1 MSNTV
6 KRGRP
11 SKKVVNNPT
20 QSVVVK
26 TVKFFTMLDFFINT
40 GVDFFW
46 YGLGFYGGYKLG
58 LINGGIKQL
67 ELIDKEFNENFKET
81 A

>member
-1 MSNTV
+1 
-6 KRGRP
+6 
-11 SKKVVNNPT
+11 
-20 QSVVVK
+20 
-26 TVKFFTMLDFFINT
+26 MLDFFINT

-67 ELIDKEFNENFKET
+67 ELIDKEFNENFKEN

>member
-1 MSNTV
+1 MKNNLIIIIISNIFFSGLAQAQTF
-6 KRGRP
+6 
-11 SKKVVNNPT
+11 
-20 QSVVVK
+20 
-26 TVKFFTMLDFFINT
+26 KFFTMLDFFINT
-40 GVDFFW
+40 GVDLFW

-67 ELIDKEFNENFKET
+67 ELIDKEFNENFKEN

>member
-1 MSNTV
+1 
-6 KRGRP
+6 
-11 SKKVVNNPT
+11 
-20 QSVVVK
+20 
-26 TVKFFTMLDFFINT
+26 MLDFFINT
-40 GVDFFW
+40 GVDLLI

-67 ELIDKEFNENFKET
+67 DLLDKEFNENFKEN

>member
-1 MSNTV
+1 MHKDVGS
-6 KRGRP
+6 GRFVRIFTG
-11 SKKVVNNPT
+11 SGCG
-20 QSVVVK
+20 QK
-26 TVKFFTMLDFFINT
+26 TFKFFTMLDFFINT
-40 GVDFFW
+40 GVDLFW

-67 ELIDKEFNENFKET
+67 DLIDKEFDEMVAN

>member
-1 MSNTV
+1 
-6 KRGRP
+6 
-11 SKKVVNNPT
+11 
-20 QSVVVK
+20 
-26 TVKFFTMLDFFINT
+26 MLDFFINT
-40 GVDFFW
+40 GVDLFW

-67 ELIDKEFNENFKET
+67 ELIDKEFNENFKEN